1 MFKKL
6 SKKKNK
12 KNIKK
17 ILLIYL
23 PLTNLKIVII
33 IVKFLMDNS
42 TNTIK
47 EILLIYSY
55 PTNKLNTIYINWSSN
70 NKQKYKN
77 QLINKIKI
85 FQYLIKNLWTDEIN
99 QTHIFFMLILI
110 YQFNYILIKTRIF
123 IHIYHERSIGQIK
136 IRYTLISPTLNYEHR
151 STNCSAINYS
161 TSSTSYK

>member
-1 MFKKL
+1 MFKKW

-23 PLTNLKIVII
+23 RLINLKII

-42 TNTIK
+42 INTIR

-55 PTNKLNTIYINWSSN
+55 PINKLNTIYINWSSN

-77 QLINKIKI
+77 HRINKIKI
-85 FQYLIKNLWTDEIN
+85 FQYLIKNLWTDETN

-123 IHIYHERSIGQIK
+123 IHIYHEGSIGQIK
-136 IRYTLISPTLNYEHR
+136 IRYTLIYPTLNYEHR